1 MSNALL
7 RACALIAIT
16 TAIGCSDSETN
27 NASTN
32 NPVPDM
38 NNPTPDMPV
47 TPTDMGMDQGTDMAP
62 DMPVVEPETQAPK
75 CTDTPKPARCDADP
89 ATFDMWQPASVISKL
104 VLAGEDCCFDYDSN
118 GVADNSLGSLLT
130 ELGPTLGVDVNGT
143 IAESIADG
151 TIAIVLEHDGL
162 TSTNAGTTFAMN
174 FLLAEPADSA
184 NPAPNA
190 AGGNKYLINPA
201 SFDAGTW
208 PQARAEGSKIEAG
221 NKVIAG
227 PGRIVL
233 RLDLLGIQLDLVIS
247 KARIEGELDLANSNL
262 TDKGVAIKEG
272 AKLGGIIRIAD
283 LFDAVNTFSK
293 EKCSC
298 LGYTGMPPR
307 PDLISYDPA
316 DPALGMCVDGFAKG
330 TCDENDQVEGICIT
344 LVEDACGYLTAISA
358 AADVRADGRACLE
371 GDNPP
376 PCDAVS
382 IGANI
387 GAYGAVIQGVAP
399 AN

>member
-27 NASTN
+27 NARTN
-32 NPVPDM
+32 H
-38 NNPTPDMPV
+38 PTPPTDLGMDMPV
-47 TPTDMGMDQGTDMAP
+47 TPTDMGMDEAP
-62 DMPVVEPETQAPK
+62 DTDSGPDLPEETQAPK

-89 ATFDMWQPASVISKL
+89 ATFNMWQPASVISKL
-104 VLAGEDCCFDYDSN
+104 VLAGEECCFDYDGN
-118 GVADNSLGSLLT
+118 GVADNSLGTLL
-130 ELGPTLGVDVNGT
+130 EDLGPTLGVDVNAT

-174 FLLAEPADSA
+174 FLLAEPSDPA
-184 NPAPNA
+184 NPAPNV

-262 TDKGVAIKEG
+262 TDKGVAIQEG

-283 LFDAVNTFSK
+283 LFDAVNTFSS

-298 LGYTGMPPR
+298 LGYTGMAPR

-316 DPALGMCVDGFAKG
+316 DPAVGMCVEGFAKG

-344 LVEDACGYLTAISA
+344 LIEDACNYLTAISA

-387 GAYGAVIQGVAP
+387 GAYGAVIEGVAP